1 MKTKISRARRA
12 LPSALVGLA
21 LLTVPSV
28 AGANP
33 FDVYGSGAR
42 SAAMAGAQVASAEG
56 PAAVYDNVAELA
68 SARPGIRLGAFATLG
83 QVQILLKD
91 RPAGYDVPDLD
102 GNSPALPSEQ
112 TRRERSDT
120 TGLAPLYGVMIGA
133 VTDFG
138 TERTRGGALVM
149 LPTNG
154 LLSMQTHF
162 ADERERAFSNQLH
175 VELIGER
182 LRRPVIEAGI
192 ARELTDWL
200 SFGIGG
206 TYLPGARATTEAYV
220 RDPADQSDVG
230 LNADIQ
236 TTNAWGLLAGATL
249 DLPADLRLGLVYR
262 GPVAFA
268 IEGGNEVQV
277 RGAGSGEDTR
287 QVIDWI
293 PTSTPASLRLGLAW
307 SPGDIVLTAD
317 ARLTFWSGHLDT
329 QGQDAGFNDTL
340 EARLGAEWQGA
351 ADTRLRAGLG
361 FVPSPVPAQT
371 GRTNYVDNHR
381 ALASIGAEHRFAL
394 WKREVVAAWY
404 VQAQHLLYRTTDK
417 AQLDAYP
424 ACTPGET
431 RLCDEVPD
439 ATRDPRTGQ
448 PYAEAQ
454 GLQTGNPGFPGFSSG
469 GWLGAVGFEL
479 HY

>member
-1 MKTKISRARRA
+1 MLGA
-12 LPSALVGLA
+12 LA
-21 LLTVPSV
+21 LAAALLAAPAALAS
-28 AGANP
+28 P

-42 SAAMAGAQVASAEG
+42 SAAMAGAQAASAEG

-68 SARPGIRLGAFATLG
+68 RARTGIRLGAFATLG
-83 QVQILLKD
+83 QAQILLKE
-91 RPAGYDVPDLD
+91 RPAGYDIPDLG
-102 GNSPALPSEQ
+102 GNGPALPTDQ

-120 TGLAPLYGVMIGA
+120 LEVAPLYGVVIGA

-138 TERTRGGALVM
+138 GTRTRGGAVVM

-175 VELIGER
+175 FELVGER
-182 LRRPVIEAGI
+182 LRRPVIEAGVGRQI
-192 ARELTDWL
+192 TERLH
-200 SFGIGG
+200 FGIGG
-206 TYLPGARATTEAYV
+206 TYLPGARATTEAFV

-236 TTNAWGLLAGATL
+236 TTNAWGILAGATL
-249 DLPADLRLGLVYR
+249 KLPADVRLGLVYR
-262 GPVAFA
+262 GSVAFA
-268 IEGGNEVQV
+268 IKGGNEVQV
-277 RGAGSGEDTR
+277 RGASSGEDTR
-287 QVIDWI
+287 QAIDWV
-293 PTSTPASLRLGLAW
+293 PTFTPASLRLGLAW
-307 SPGDIVLTAD
+307 EPGDLLVTAD
-317 ARLTFWSGHLDT
+317 ARYTFWSGYRDT
-329 QGQDAGFNDTL
+329 HGQQAGFDDTL
-340 EARLGAEWQGA
+340 EGRLGAQWQSS

-381 ALASIGAEHRFAL
+381 ALASLGAEHRFDI
-394 WKREVVAAWY
+394 WQREVVAAWY
-404 VQAQHLLYRTTDK
+404 VQAHHLLYRTTDK
-417 AQLDAYP
+417 GALGSYP
-424 ACTPGET
+424 DCGPGVEA
-431 RLCDEVPD
+431 LCDELPD
-439 ATRDPRTGQ
+439 DTRDPRTGQ
-448 PYAEAQ
+448 PYPEAQ